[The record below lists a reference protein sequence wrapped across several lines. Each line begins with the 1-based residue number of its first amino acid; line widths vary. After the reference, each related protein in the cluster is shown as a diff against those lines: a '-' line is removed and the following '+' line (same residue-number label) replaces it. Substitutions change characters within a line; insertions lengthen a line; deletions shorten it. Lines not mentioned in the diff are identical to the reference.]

1 MEFLKRAKNSAISL
15 GNEITLELA
24 KQRETCVK
32 MSGWTMG
39 IGTVL
44 YMTSPLYASA
54 DISALGTNVKSI
66 VAQLYNAAFPVITVV
81 AALLLV
87 IAFIMRM
94 TASQQKAAQATS
106 WIVRIIICYILVN
119 CIGLFF
125 KVIDSTTSSYRFST

>member
-1 MEFLKRAKNSAISL
+1 MIFSSYAFLLGFLPVTLAGYYLLQRFCPPKVPRLWLVAASL
-15 GNEITLELA
+15 VFYGMGDLQYVSILMFTALFSFLIAEGLHRS
-24 KQRETCVK
+24 REHR
-32 MSGWTMG
+32 
-39 IGTVL
+39 
-44 YMTSPLYASA
+44 
-54 DISALGTNVKSI
+54 
-66 VAQLYNAAFPVITVV
+66 VV